1 MAFHSY
7 NFMHKTFC
15 DTIYSTTFSPT
26 ASVILIVGIPE
37 FGETCFTLKSS
48 NADFGLLSVAQLATM
63 LPFLLV
69 ELVWREDIWCW
80 LEILKLLAVL
90 LLIMFWLLSWLWTLL
105 AGCILAFL
113 DSENGNGNDS
123 SGVSSSPSS
132 TIRSSSNSKVSLFWN
147 TYSAINYDKACKD
160 WMPSSNP
167 LSDTQW
173 NHQTPTLGCFNL
185 LLIRKLS
192 EWPTG
197 MYWLCLA
204 NWESSRVKSLP

>member
-1 MAFHSY
+1 
-7 NFMHKTFC
+7 MHKTFC

-90 LLIMFWLLSWLWTLL
+90 LLITFWLLSWLWTLL
-105 AGCILAFL
+105 AAGCILAFL

-132 TIRSSSNSKVSLFWN
+132 TIRSSSNSKVSLF
-147 TYSAINYDKACKD
+147 
-160 WMPSSNP
+160 
-167 LSDTQW
+167 
-173 NHQTPTLGCFNL
+173 
-185 LLIRKLS
+185 
-192 EWPTG
+192 
-197 MYWLCLA
+197 
-204 NWESSRVKSLP
+204 